1 MELFMVKTGFYRIVT
16 NLESQRQA
24 ERQAERDAYLK
35 KRARRKA
42 ERAVS
47 VTGGGVGSSSS

>member
-1 MELFMVKTGFYRIVT
+1 MVKTGFYRIVT

-24 ERQAERDAYLK
+24 ERQAERDEYLA

-42 ERAVS
+42 AKAATAE
-47 VTGGGVGSSSS
+47 GS

>member
-1 MELFMVKTGFYRIVT
+1 MVKTGFYRIVT